1 MKKNTLDSAIEQM
14 KFGSKKGF
22 LNFYRGTVSYVY
34 SSAYLLYK
42 DRDEALRFMEDLY
55 IYMYLHITDYKG
67 DGDVK
72 KWVSRELMERYRQL
86 MIGKEMSDINT
97 IKAMQESVTLDSDG
111 RKMLELALLSNIS
124 FPPQG
129 SGISATW
136 FMLAVLFV
144 TGVVMLAYLMITNI
158 KPKST
163 IDAGILTETRDE
175 KKETVSSNVSSDGTD
190 DGKLKTLSEA
200 QAELEQYLE
209 VYGEPEDGKDDSVT
223 EVIHSEELD
232 GATERIEK
240 TEPDVPETPKV
251 EAPEV
256 STPTVEAPEAP
267 ESSTEDSK
275 TGNGKSDKKKKN
287 DNSADNPNSAIDEFM
302 EKVEELENYTV
313 SP

>member
-72 KWVSRELMERYRQL
+72 RWVSKELMERYRQL
-86 MIGKEMSDINT
+86 MIGKEMSDISAV
-97 IKAMQESVTLDSDG
+97 KAMQESVELDANG
-111 RKMLELALLSNIS
+111 KKMLELALLSNIS
-124 FPPQG
+124 FPPQS

-136 FMLAVLFV
+136 VMMAALFLA
-144 TGVVMLAYLMITNI
+144 GVVILTYLLASNLKTE
-158 KPKST
+158 KT
-163 IDAGILTETRDE
+163 IDADILTETQGGA
-175 KKETVSSNVSSDGTD
+175 KEAVSSDVSSDETEAG
-190 DGKLKTLSEA
+190 GLKTLSEA

-209 VYGEPEDGKDDSVT
+209 VYGEPEEDDDKSVT

-240 TEPDVPETPKV
+240 DSPDVPETPKA
-251 EAPEV
+251 ETPQIETPEE
-256 STPTVEAPEAP
+256 PQAGD
-267 ESSTEDSK
+267 SSKDNAGSDSRK
-275 TGNGKSDKKKKN
+275 TGGKKK
-287 DNSADNPNSAIDEFM
+287 DNSASDDPNARIDEFM
-302 EKVEELENYTV
+302 EKVEKLENYTI
-313 SP
+313 SQ